1 MPKDTQ
7 NDTLAKVWDHIA
19 DMFEN
24 VHSRLHLHGGIQVN
38 GLSEQIAA
46 LRDYAQ
52 GEKDAIDPLEEK
64 ADVKVAEVKAT
75 DTKPSDAKA
84 DMKRP

>member
-7 NDTLAKVWDHIA
+7 NDTLAKVWNHVA

-24 VHSRLHLHGGIQVN
+24 LQSRLHLHGGIQVN
-38 GLSEQIAA
+38 GLSAQIAA

-52 GEKDAIDPLEEK
+52 GEKDAIDPLEDKADPKVADAKEADAKSADAK
-64 ADVKVAEVKAT
+64 ADVKKL
-75 DTKPSDAKA
+75 
-84 DMKRP
+84 